1 MKSMQKSLWWVLC
14 LTMLTVLVVSSV
26 NQAVSADSGDKG
38 PQVLNQGEKPEPLPP
53 DLKKDT
59 PKEPKKEI
67 EKEPKNVHDVIFIYA
82 LILALFIAIP
92 TIIDVVMAYHSRN
105 KNWQILL
112 EKASLNG
119 LDKDE
124 FQGLITATSGGPP
137 GIAGMSR
144 SLMAFAVIIILGIA
158 MFHLL
163 TFCKDA
169 ESIKIISN
177 VLSMLGATLAS
188 ITGFYFGG
196 RNAEEKGK
204 ADEAQES
211 QRQQRGKGPVP
222 PVSKP
227 VPPVSGPVPLVPE
240 PGEAPPPEE

>member
-1 MKSMQKSLWWVLC
+1 MVAVLA
-14 LTMLTVLVVSSV
+14 VSSA
-26 NQAVSADSGDKG
+26 NQAFSANPGETG
-38 PQVLNQGEKPEPLPP
+38 TQVQTQGEKQGQTGQTPP
-53 DLKKDT
+53 VPKKD
-59 PKEPKKEI
+59 P
-67 EKEPKNVHDVIFIYA
+67 DVIFYYA

-92 TIIDVVMAYHSRN
+92 TIIDVILAYRSRN
-105 KNWQILL
+105 KNWRILI

-124 FQGLITATSGGPP
+124 FQGLIKATSGGPP

-163 TFCKDA
+163 TFCKDQ
-169 ESIKIISN
+169 ESMKIISN

-196 RNAEEKGK
+196 RSAEEKGK
-204 ADEAQES
+204 E
-211 QRQQRGKGPVP
+211 GKAP
-222 PVSKP
+222 KP
-227 VPPVSGPVPLVPE
+227 RE
-240 PGEAPPPEE
+240 PEEEEPKEPEGEEPKPA

>member
-1 MKSMQKSLWWVLC
+1 MEGDAMKLTKKSCWLFLC
-14 LTMLTVLVVSSV
+14 LAVVTVLAVSSV
-26 NQAVSADSGDKG
+26 NQAISANAGETGTQVQTQGDK
-38 PQVLNQGEKPEPLPP
+38 QGQTGQTPP
-53 DLKKDT
+53 IPKKD
-59 PKEPKKEI
+59 P
-67 EKEPKNVHDVIFIYA
+67 DVIFYYA

-92 TIIDVVMAYHSRN
+92 TILDVILAYRSRN
-105 KNWQILL
+105 KNWQILI

-124 FQGLITATSGGPP
+124 FQGLIKATSGGPP

-163 TFCKDA
+163 TFCKDP

-196 RNAEEKGK
+196 RSAEEKGK
-204 ADEAQES
+204 AKEEPRAKGGAGGAGAGEAGGAGAGSAGGAAAGGAAGGAGAEGES
-211 QRQQRGKGPVP
+211 N
-222 PVSKP
+222 
-227 VPPVSGPVPLVPE
+227 PE
-240 PGEAPPPEE
+240 TGEAP

>member
-1 MKSMQKSLWWVLC
+1 
-14 LTMLTVLVVSSV
+14 MLTVLVVSSV

-38 PQVLNQGEKPEPLPP
+38 PQVQNQGEKSETPPP

-59 PKEPKKEI
+59 PKDLKKEI
-67 EKEPKNVHDVIFIYA
+67 EKETKNVPKVIFYYA

-92 TIIDVVMAYHSRN
+92 TIIDVILAYRSRN
-105 KNWQILL
+105 RNWQILL

-137 GIAGMSR
+137 GISGMSR

-158 MFHLL
+158 LFHLMIYCSNSSNDKI
-163 TFCKDA
+163 TT
-169 ESIKIISN
+169 IISN

-204 ADEAQES
+204 AEEAQEA
-211 QRQQRGKGPVP
+211 QRQQRGKGLVPPVPAPVP
-222 PVSKP
+222 PVP
-227 VPPVSGPVPLVPE
+227 GPVPSVPE
-240 PGEAPPPEE
+240 PGGAPPPEK